1 VHTFIRIPAGAALA
15 AAVMGDQGGAL
26 QVAMGLVGGTLAAGT
41 HLAKAGA
48 RAAIN
53 TSPEPVSNVATS
65 LGEDV
70 LFAGGMWALVHQ
82 PLLFLAGLAV
92 FFILALLLIVALWK
106 FIKRVFRR
114 PPRPLAAPDKKQCNR
129 RRPDVQ
135 QDPDRQPRR
144 DRLPRHQDRAPPRH
158 QDRGRVFRRR
168 RRRAPRAPGRRGRAY
183 RPGGGRESYLVIE
196 RIIAAASR
204 PAPRR
209 STRATASCPRT
220 RISARPARRRA
231 SSSSARRC
239 RRSARWAPS
248 PRPRS

>member
-1 VHTFIRIPAGAALA
+1 MDIALPDLAAAAEGLKPLLDWRGVPVDLASLAALAAGLGWASGLRLYALVFVLGALARFGGVQLPGGLGVLAHPLVLGISGVLLLVEFFADKLPWLDSAWDAVHTFIRIPAGAALA

-53 TSPEPVSNVATS
+53 TSPEPVSNVTTS

-92 FFILALLLIVALWK
+92 FFIVALLLIWALWK

-114 PPRPLAAPDKKQCNR
+114 PPRPLAGA
-129 RRPDVQ
+129 
-135 QDPDRQPRR
+135 
-144 DRLPRHQDRAPPRH
+144 
-158 QDRGRVFRRR
+158 
-168 RRRAPRAPGRRGRAY
+168 
-183 RPGGGRESYLVIE
+183 
-196 RIIAAASR
+196 
-204 PAPRR
+204 
-209 STRATASCPRT
+209 
-220 RISARPARRRA
+220 
-231 SSSSARRC
+231 
-239 RRSARWAPS
+239 
-248 PRPRS
+248 

>member
-1 VHTFIRIPAGAALA
+1 MDIALPDLAAAAEGLKPLLDWRGVPVDLASLAALAAGLGWASGLRLYALVFVLGALARFGGVQLPGGLGVLAHPLVLGISGLLLLVEFFADKLPWLDSAWDAVHTFIRIPAGAALA

-53 TSPEPVSNVATS
+53 TSPEPVSNVTTS

-92 FFILALLLIVALWK
+92 FFIVALLLIWALWK

-114 PPRPLAAPDKKQCNR
+114 PPRPLAGA
-129 RRPDVQ
+129 
-135 QDPDRQPRR
+135 
-144 DRLPRHQDRAPPRH
+144 
-158 QDRGRVFRRR
+158 
-168 RRRAPRAPGRRGRAY
+168 
-183 RPGGGRESYLVIE
+183 
-196 RIIAAASR
+196 
-204 PAPRR
+204 
-209 STRATASCPRT
+209 
-220 RISARPARRRA
+220 
-231 SSSSARRC
+231 
-239 RRSARWAPS
+239 
-248 PRPRS
+248 

>member
-1 VHTFIRIPAGAALA
+1 MAQPLSPDLTQLVALAAALGWASGLRLYAVVFIVGAVGALGWVPLPSGLQVLQSPWVLGASFTMFAIEFLADKVPGLDTLWDAVHTFIRIPAGAALA

-70 LFAGGMWALVHQ
+70 LFAGGMWTLVHQ

-114 PPRPLAAPDKKQCNR
+114 PPRPLA
-129 RRPDVQ
+129 
-135 QDPDRQPRR
+135 
-144 DRLPRHQDRAPPRH
+144 
-158 QDRGRVFRRR
+158 G
-168 RRRAPRAPGRRGRAY
+168 
-183 RPGGGRESYLVIE
+183 
-196 RIIAAASR
+196 
-204 PAPRR
+204 
-209 STRATASCPRT
+209 T
-220 RISARPARRRA
+220 
-231 SSSSARRC
+231 
-239 RRSARWAPS
+239 
-248 PRPRS
+248 

>member
-1 VHTFIRIPAGAALA
+1 MASAASLLIFLMRAWASGLRLYALVFVLGALARFAGVQLPGGLGVLAHPLVLGISGLLLLVEFFADKLPWLDSAWDAVHTFIRIPAGAALA

-114 PPRPLAAPDKKQCNR
+114 PPRPLAGA
-129 RRPDVQ
+129 
-135 QDPDRQPRR
+135 
-144 DRLPRHQDRAPPRH
+144 
-158 QDRGRVFRRR
+158 
-168 RRRAPRAPGRRGRAY
+168 
-183 RPGGGRESYLVIE
+183 
-196 RIIAAASR
+196 
-204 PAPRR
+204 
-209 STRATASCPRT
+209 
-220 RISARPARRRA
+220 
-231 SSSSARRC
+231 
-239 RRSARWAPS
+239 
-248 PRPRS
+248 

>member
-1 VHTFIRIPAGAALA
+1 MDIAGLDPATLADSVKPLLDWRDVPVDLASLAALAAGLGWASGLRLYALVFVLGALARFAGVHLPGGLGVLAHPLVLGISGLLLLVEFFADKLPWLDSAWDAVHTFIRIPAGAALA

-114 PPRPLAAPDKKQCNR
+114 PPRPLA
-129 RRPDVQ
+129 
-135 QDPDRQPRR
+135 
-144 DRLPRHQDRAPPRH
+144 
-158 QDRGRVFRRR
+158 G
-168 RRRAPRAPGRRGRAY
+168 
-183 RPGGGRESYLVIE
+183 
-196 RIIAAASR
+196 
-204 PAPRR
+204 
-209 STRATASCPRT
+209 T
-220 RISARPARRRA
+220 
-231 SSSSARRC
+231 
-239 RRSARWAPS
+239 
-248 PRPRS
+248 